1 MLKLHD
7 IHVYYGHVH
16 ALKGISLEIPQGKI
30 ISLLGANGAGK
41 STTLKM
47 ISRLIPPKQGS
58 YDLESES
65 MLKKNAQ
72 RSREARVIHC
82 PENRRLFPLLTVEEN
97 LRIGSFTRKDKKVA
111 ADLEKVFAYFPR
123 LKERLNQ
130 YAGTLSGGEQQMLAI
145 ARALMGNP
153 KILLLDEPSLGLAPN
168 IIRDIFQIIMRINE
182 EGTMILLVEQ
192 NVHLALEISHYT
204 YVLENGR
211 IALEGE
217 SRHIKENDKIRQLY
231 LGA

>member
-65 MLKKNAQ
+65 MLKKTPSDLVK
-72 RSREARVIHC
+72 RGVIHC

>member
-72 RSREARVIHC
+72 RSREAR
-82 PENRRLFPLLTVEEN
+82 
-97 LRIGSFTRKDKKVA
+97 GD
-111 ADLEKVFAYFPR
+111 
-123 LKERLNQ
+123 
-130 YAGTLSGGEQQMLAI
+130 TLSGK
-145 ARALMGNP
+145 P
-153 KILLLDEPSLGLAPN
+153 KAVPAAD
-168 IIRDIFQIIMRINE
+168 R
-182 EGTMILLVEQ
+182 
-192 NVHLALEISHYT
+192 
-204 YVLENGR
+204 
-211 IALEGE
+211 
-217 SRHIKENDKIRQLY
+217 
-231 LGA
+231 